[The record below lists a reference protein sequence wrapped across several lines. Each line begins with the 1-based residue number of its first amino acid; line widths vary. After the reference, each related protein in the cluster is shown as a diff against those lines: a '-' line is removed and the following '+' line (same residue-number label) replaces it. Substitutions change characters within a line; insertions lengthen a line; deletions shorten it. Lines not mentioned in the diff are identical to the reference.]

1 MKIIRKSLL
10 ALLLGLSLTACGTS
24 RDKIIN
30 TEFTRATEA
39 ESQVSQPV
47 SETLSETTSFD
58 YSMVPEYTGSASV
71 VINNNVPFFNA
82 DEKAAGTSSFETYSE
97 LDDLRRCGTAYA
109 CIGKGIMPTEERGQ
123 IGMVKPTGWHTVKY
137 DCVDGKYLYNRC
149 HLIAYCLAGENANEK
164 NLITGTRYLN
174 IEGMLPYET
183 LTAKYMD
190 NNPDNHVLYRVTPVF
205 IGNELVARGVLME
218 GYSVEDNGAG
228 VNFCVFC
235 YNVQPSVEINYAD
248 GESSQNSSTNKDSGS
263 NSSTDK
269 VSNTN
274 SSTNKST
281 GFTGYVS
288 GNSDS
293 SSSTNKGTNTNGS
306 TNKGAAFTG
315 YGNSSSSSSADKDI
329 GFTGYTNESATEADN
344 NKNSSFSGYS
354 NENTSSYVVNTSS
367 KKFHKTGCKNA
378 DKISDKNKE
387 FVNESRDEL
396 IRDGYEPSKCCNP

>member
-24 RDKIIN
+24 RDKIN
-30 TEFTRATEA
+30 TEFTKVTEA
-39 ESQVSQPV
+39 ESQVSQSV
-47 SETLSETTSFD
+47 SETPSGTTSFD
-58 YSMVPEYTGSASV
+58 YSMVPKYTGSASV
-71 VINNNVPFFNA
+71 AINNNVPFFNA

-109 CIGKGIMPTEERGQ
+109 CIGKDIMPTEERGQ

-205 IGNELVARGVLME
+205 IGSELVARGVLME
-218 GYSVEDNGAG
+218 GYSIEDNGAG

-235 YNVQPSVEINYAD
+235 YNVQPDVEINYAD
-248 GESSQNSSTNKDSGS
+248 GESSQNGSTSKDSGS
-263 NSSTDK
+263 SSSTDK
-269 VSNTN
+269 GSNTN

-281 GFTGYVS
+281 GFI
-288 GNSDS
+288 
-293 SSSTNKGTNTNGS
+293 
-306 TNKGAAFTG
+306 G
-315 YGNSSSSSSADKDI
+315 YGDSSSSSSTDEDT
-329 GFTGYTNESATEADN
+329 GFTGYTNESTTETDDS
-344 NKNSSFSGYS
+344 KNSSFSGYS
-354 NENTSSYVVNTSS
+354 NENSGFTGYTDENASSYVVNTSS
-367 KKFHKTGCKNA
+367 KKFHKVDCKNA

-387 FVNESRDEL
+387 IVNESRDEL
-396 IRDGYEPSKCCNP
+396 ISGGYEPSKCCNP

>member
-10 ALLLGLSLTACGTS
+10 ALLLGLLLTACGAS
-24 RDKIIN
+24 RDKIN
-30 TEFTRATEA
+30 TEFTKVTEA
-39 ESQVSQPV
+39 ENQVSQSV

-58 YSMVPEYTGSASV
+58 YSMVPEYTGRASV
-71 VINNNVPFFNA
+71 AINNNVPFFNA

-109 CIGKGIMPTEERGQ
+109 CIGKDIMPTEERGQ

-137 DCVDGKYLYNRC
+137 DCVDDKYLYNRC

-218 GYSVEDNGAG
+218 GYSVEDNGSG

-235 YNVQPSVEINYAD
+235 YNVQPDVEINYTD
-248 GESSQNSSTNKDSGS
+248 GESSQKDSTDKDTGFTGYTNKDSS
-263 NSSTDK
+263 SSSSTDK
-269 VSNTN
+269 GSNTN
-274 SSTNKST
+274 SSANKDT
-281 GFTGYVS
+281 GFTGYTDKDS
-288 GNSDS
+288 SS
-293 SSSTNKGTNTNGS
+293 SSSTNKGT
-306 TNKGAAFTG
+306 
-315 YGNSSSSSSADKDI
+315 
-329 GFTGYTNESATEADN
+329 GFTGYTNESATETDAG
-344 NKNSSFSGYS
+344 KNSSFSGYS
-354 NENTSSYVVNTSS
+354 NKNSGFTGYTDENTSSYVVNISS
-367 KKFHKTGCKNA
+367 KKFHKADCKNA

-387 FVNESRDEL
+387 IVNESRDEL
-396 IRDGYEPSKCCNP
+396 ISNGYEPSKYCNP

>member
-24 RDKIIN
+24 KDKIN
-30 TEFTRATEA
+30 TEFTKVTEA
-39 ESQVSQPV
+39 ENQVSQSV
-47 SETLSETTSFD
+47 SETPSGTTSFD
-58 YSMVPEYTGSASV
+58 YSMVPKYTGSASV
-71 VINNNVPFFNA
+71 AINNNVPFFNA

-109 CIGKGIMPTEERGQ
+109 CIGKDIMPTEERGQ

-205 IGNELVARGVLME
+205 VGSELVARGVLME

-228 VNFCVFC
+228 VNFCAFC
-235 YNVQPSVEINYAD
+235 YNVQPDVEIDYAD
-248 GESSQNSSTNKDSGS
+248 GESSYKG
-263 NSSTDK
+263 STDK
-269 VSNTN
+269 NFDAS
-274 SSTNKST
+274 
-281 GFTGYVS
+281 
-288 GNSDS
+288 
-293 SSSTNKGTNTNGS
+293 GS
-306 TNKGAAFTG
+306 TS
-315 YGNSSSSSSADKDI
+315 NSI
-329 GFTGYTNESATEADN
+329 GFTGYTNERSSSSDST
-344 NKNSSFSGYS
+344 NKSFSGYT
-354 NENTSSYVVNTSS
+354 NESTSSYVVNTSS
-367 KKFHKTGCKNA
+367 KKFHTADCKNA
-378 DKISDKNKE
+378 DKISDKNRE
-387 FVNESRDEL
+387 VVNESRDEL
-396 IRDGYEPSKCCNP
+396 IADGYEPSKCCNP

>member
-24 RDKIIN
+24 RDKIN
-30 TEFTRATEA
+30 TEFTKVTEA
-39 ESQVSQPV
+39 ESQVSQSV
-47 SETLSETTSFD
+47 SETPSGTTSFD
-58 YSMVPEYTGSASV
+58 YSMVPKYTGSASV
-71 VINNNVPFFNA
+71 AINNNVPFFNA
-82 DEKAAGTSSFETYSE
+82 DEKAAGTSSFEAYSE

-109 CIGKGIMPTEERGQ
+109 CIGKDIMPTEERGQ

-205 IGNELVARGVLME
+205 IGSELVARGVLME
-218 GYSVEDNGAG
+218 GYSIEDNGAG

-235 YNVQPSVEINYAD
+235 YNVQPDVEINYAD
-248 GESSQNSSTNKDSGS
+248 GESSQNSSTSKSASFTGYTNKDSSFSG
-263 NSSTDK
+263 STDK
-269 VSNTN
+269 SFNTN
-274 SSTNKST
+274 SSTNKGT
-281 GFTGYVS
+281 GFTGY
-288 GNSDS
+288 GDSDS
-293 SSSTNKGTNTNGS
+293 SSSTDEN
-306 TNKGAAFTG
+306 
-315 YGNSSSSSSADKDI
+315 I
-329 GFTGYTNESATEADN
+329 GFTGYTNESTTETDDS
-344 NKNSSFSGYS
+344 KNSSFSGYS
-354 NENTSSYVVNTSS
+354 NENSGFTGYTDENASSYVVNTSS
-367 KKFHKTGCKNA
+367 KKFHKVDCKNA

-387 FVNESRDEL
+387 IVNESRDEL
-396 IRDGYEPSKCCNP
+396 ISGGYEPSKCCNP